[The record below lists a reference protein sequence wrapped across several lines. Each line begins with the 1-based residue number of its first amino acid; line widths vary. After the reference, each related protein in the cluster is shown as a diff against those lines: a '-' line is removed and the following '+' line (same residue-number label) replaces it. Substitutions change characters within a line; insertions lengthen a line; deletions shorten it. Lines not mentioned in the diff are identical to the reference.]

1 MRRRDFLSVASATAL
16 ALSLGAQVA
25 PAVRGSRKK
34 GLGLVAK
41 KGNGWEAK
49 VQALRPAWLYTWGS
63 SRPEG
68 LPAEVD
74 FTPMVWG
81 YWGQDASLAKLGE
94 TAKASGQRHLLGFNE
109 PDGKDQANLSVE
121 KALAAWPAL
130 MKTGLRLGS
139 PVCVHPDNAWMK
151 AFMQGVAERKL
162 RVDFICMHSYGGP
175 DADGLVNRIQ
185 AISRTYGG
193 RPVWLT
199 EFAVGDWEAKSR
211 EQNRFKPEQVLAFM
225 RKVMPK
231 LDALECLE
239 RHAWFPASPTS
250 AALGTSALQDAEGRL
265 TPLGEYF
272 RTC

>member
-1 MRRRDFLSVASATAL
+1 MRRREFLSVASAYSL

-25 PAVRGSRKK
+25 PAARGSRKK

-41 KGNGWEAK
+41 PGNGWEAK

-68 LPAEVD
+68 LPPEID

-81 YWGQDASLAKLGE
+81 YWGQEASLVKLGE
-94 TAKASGQRHLLGFNE
+94 KAKAAGQRHLLGFNE
-109 PDGKDQANLSVE
+109 PDGKDQANLTVE

-139 PVCVHPDNAWMK
+139 PVCVHPDNTWMRD
-151 AFMQGVAERKL
+151 FMRGVEERKL

-199 EFAVGDWEAKSR
+199 EFAVGDWNAKTR

-231 LDALECLE
+231 LEALECLE
-239 RHAWFPASPTS
+239 RHAWFPSRADS
-250 AALGTSALQDAEGRL
+250 AALGPSALLDAAGQP

-272 RTC
+272 RTV

>member
-1 MRRRDFLSVASATAL
+1 MRRRDFLALASAYSL

-25 PAVRGSRKK
+25 PVARGSRKK
-34 GLGLVAK
+34 GLGIVAK
-41 KGNGWEAK
+41 PGNGWEAK
-49 VQALRPAWLYTWGS
+49 VQALRPSWIYTWGS

-68 LPAEVD
+68 LPAEID
-74 FTPMVWG
+74 FTPMAWG
-81 YWGQDASLAKLGE
+81 YWGQDATLAKLGAQ
-94 TAKASGQRHLLGFNE
+94 AKDNGPRHLLGFNE
-109 PDGKDQANLSVE
+109 PDGKDQANLTVE

-151 AFMQGVAERKL
+151 AFMKGVEERNL
-162 RVDFICMHSYGGP
+162 RVDFICMHSYAGP

-185 AISRTYGG
+185 TVSRAYGG

-199 EFAVGDWEAKSR
+199 EFAVGDWNAKTP

-231 LDALECLE
+231 LEALECLE
-239 RHAWFPASPTS
+239 RHAWFPARPDS
-250 AALGTSALQDAEGRL
+250 AALGTSALLDATGKP
-265 TPLGEYF
+265 TPLGEFF
-272 RTC
+272 RTL

>member
-1 MRRRDFLSVASATAL
+1 
-16 ALSLGAQVA
+16 
-25 PAVRGSRKK
+25 
-34 GLGLVAK
+34 
-41 KGNGWEAK
+41 
-49 VQALRPAWLYTWGS
+49 
-63 SRPEG
+63 
-68 LPAEVD
+68 
-74 FTPMVWG
+74 
-81 YWGQDASLAKLGE
+81 
-94 TAKASGQRHLLGFNE
+94 
-109 PDGKDQANLSVE
+109 VE

-185 AISRTYGG
+185 AISKTYGG